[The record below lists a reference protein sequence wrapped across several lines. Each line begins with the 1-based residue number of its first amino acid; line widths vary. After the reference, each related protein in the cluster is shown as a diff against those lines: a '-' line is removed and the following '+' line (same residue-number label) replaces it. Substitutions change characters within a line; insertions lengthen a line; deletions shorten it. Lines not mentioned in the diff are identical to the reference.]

1 MGCQDYTDS
10 SAGTSDAGLSTTS
23 YPLGLGAKISASH
36 PLVGYTL
43 DSVTC
48 TIKIS
53 SSVTGNPDLTCY
65 HFDGAGDPANLS
77 DYRAISDSHS
87 SSDFVGAFTEKK
99 FTFSSPAVLQAGD
112 YIAVMLP
119 SGQSGLSYF
128 TETNSYTDYTNF
140 AEWRTAWSDKT
151 TGFTFTAEYDCGG
164 AGGDTLLFPPQV
176 AYI

>member
-1 MGCQDYTDS
+1 MACQDYTDS
-10 SAGTSDAGLSTTS
+10 AAGTSDAGLSTTS

-43 DSVTC
+43 NSVTC

-65 HFDGAGDPANLS
+65 HFDGEGDPATLS
-77 DYRAISDSHS
+77 DYRAISDSHAS
-87 SSDFVGAFTEKK
+87 SEFVGAFTEKK

-119 SGQSGLSYF
+119 SGQSGLSFF
-128 TETNSYTDYTNF
+128 TETNSYTTNTNF
-140 AEWRTAWSDKT
+140 AEWRVSWSDKT
-151 TGFTFTAEYDCGG
+151 TGFTFTAEYDCDADG
-164 AGGDTLLFPPQV
+164 ATTLLPPPV
-176 AYI
+176 AWI